1 MPGIISLT
9 TYDSRLKTIITIVY
23 TKKSVRQ
30 EAEQPFKKNNFS
42 SHVRR
47 VCARCW
53 NNKNTQMKS
62 VKIEGKK
69 RSDLGKKATRQIRSE
84 EQVPAVIYGGK
95 ETVHFSAP
103 VIAFRTLVYTPEFQF
118 ADITVEGKNYRTIMK
133 DIQFDV
139 VTDEL
144 NHIDFLELVDDRKVI
159 ATMPLKFSG
168 QSQGVKDG
176 GRLEL
181 KLKSL
186 NVRALPKDLREH
198 IEVDITNLQ
207 LHGNIR
213 VQDVKV
219 ENIEILNSPRIPVA
233 SVVTTRALRQAD
245 TEAAAA
251 APGAK
256 AAPAAAGKAPAAAP
270 AAAKPAAKK

>member
-1 MPGIISLT
+1 
-9 TYDSRLKTIITIVY
+9 
-23 TKKSVRQ
+23 
-30 EAEQPFKKNNFS
+30 
-42 SHVRR
+42 
-47 VCARCW
+47 
-53 NNKNTQMKS
+53 MKS

-69 RSDLGKKATRQIRSE
+69 RSDLGKKATRQVRSE
-84 EQVPAVIYGGK
+84 DRVPAVIYGGN
-95 ETVHFSAP
+95 ETIHFSAP
-103 VIAFRTLVYTPEFQF
+103 VMDFRTLVYTPEFQI
-118 ADITVEGKNYRTIMK
+118 AEISVEGKTYRTIMK

-144 NHIDFLELVDDRKVI
+144 NHIDFLELVEDRKVV
-159 ATMPLKFSG
+159 ATMPLKFTG
-168 QSQGVKDG
+168 QAQGVKDG

-186 NVRALPKDLREH
+186 NVRTYPKHLRES

-213 VQDVKV
+213 VQEVV
-219 ENIEILNSPRIPVA
+219 AENIEILNSPRIPVA

-251 APGAK
+251 KAPAGKAA
-256 AAPAAAGKAPAAAP
+256 AAPAA